1 MHPPPNVHSY
11 LIRGNREYLN
21 RQKVSTERVRSDERL
36 CKGMNLF
43 HVYIYIYYRERERR
57 TLPCTTWLWK
67 MVTWPRR
74 REFETYA
81 RSCVGIHSFL
91 SSGEMACWL
100 LVNGSCWGKSFA
112 FKLPTK
118 KGSHD
123 RYARFLND
131 LWIAFV
137 LIAFRNWNWF
147 SVSDFVDFF
156 LKFYFSLFFLNTV
169 FLNVRYIYKE

>member
-1 MHPPPNVHSY
+1 MSIHISSAVTENIWTDRRSRRSA
-11 LIRGNREYLN
+11 LDRMNGCARGWICSR
-21 RQKVSTERVRSDERL
+21 
-36 CKGMNLF
+36 C
-43 HVYIYIYYRERERR
+43 IYIYYRERERH

-156 LKFYFSLFFLNTV
+156 LKFYFFLFF
-169 FLNVRYIYKE
+169 FLIPCF